1 METSANGWPA
11 SADPEAIDIVRK
23 RVPGTDLKLRVAKPV
38 APLLIGF
45 AADFHK
51 LVEPID
57 ETKTL
62 DDWGWCYRKVRGSQ
76 TVVSNHS
83 SGTAIDLNATQ
94 HPLGAVD
101 TFTAEQVQVIN
112 RLCRK
117 YGLRWGGNYRNRKD
131 EMHFEIALNATQ
143 VETIIRGLGL
153 ENDESENEQ
162 ATKDS
167 STGGGFLGS
176 RST

>member
-1 METSANGWPA
+1 MEKSANGWPA

-45 AADFHK
+45 AAEFHK

-57 ETKTL
+57 EGKTL
-62 DDWGWCYRKVRGSQ
+62 DDWGYCYRKVRGSN

-83 SGTAIDLNATQ
+83 SGTAIDLNATE
-94 HPLGAVD
+94 HPLAAIG
-101 TFTAEQVQVIN
+101 TFNDDQVRVIN

-131 EMHFEIALNATQ
+131 EMHFEIALNAVQ
-143 VETIIRGLGL
+143 VETLIRGL
-153 ENDESENEQ
+153 EMETDEGETEK
-162 ATKDS
+162 TD
-167 STGGGFLGS
+167 
-176 RST
+176 

>member
-45 AADFHK
+45 AADFHQ

-62 DDWGWCYRKVRGSQ
+62 DDWGFCYRKVRGSN

-94 HPLGAVD
+94 HPLGAVG
-101 TFTAEQVQVIN
+101 TFTDEQVQVIH

-117 YGLRWGGNYRNRKD
+117 YGLRWGVNYRNRKD

-143 VETIIRGLGL
+143 VETIIRGLGF

-162 ATKDS
+162 TIKDG
-167 STGGGFLGS
+167 STGGGFLGA
-176 RST
+176 RRA

>member
-1 METSANGWPA
+1 MLTSYNGWPA
-11 SADPEAIDIVRK
+11 SEDPEAIDIVRK

-45 AADFHK
+45 AGEFHK

-62 DDWGWCYRKVRGSQ
+62 DDWGYCFRKVRGSN

-94 HPLGAVD
+94 HPLGAVG
-101 TFTAEQVQVIN
+101 TFDAAQIVTIN

-117 YGLRWGGNYRNRKD
+117 YGLRWGGSYRSRKD
-131 EMHFEIALNATQ
+131 EMHFEIALNAVQ
-143 VETIIRGLGL
+143 VTTLIRGLEL
-153 ENDESENEQ
+153 EDDEDEKE
-162 ATKDS
+162 
-167 STGGGFLGS
+167 
-176 RST
+176 